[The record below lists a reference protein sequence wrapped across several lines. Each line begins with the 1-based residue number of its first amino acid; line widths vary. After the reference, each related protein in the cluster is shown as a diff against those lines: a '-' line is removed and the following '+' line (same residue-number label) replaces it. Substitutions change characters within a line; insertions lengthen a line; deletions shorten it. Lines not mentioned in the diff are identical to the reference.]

1 MTTRFKGF
9 GGSTIIAPMR
19 GRKLNFRQVK
29 QVQKIINS
37 NKKLKSKW
45 TFFNNL
51 DMDIAGTLLEIT
63 AIPEGDDFNQRD
75 TDKIL
80 VQSVK
85 VQTTTRNG
93 VTPGPQNNRIML
105 VRAKQGTLVIA
116 DMPSVSEEPD
126 QDKMQV
132 LYDEIIGY
140 NDVDF
145 DPLQRY
151 IFKSFKKRNIPH
163 LTVTYDDDESATA
176 AQRHGIYFY
185 VVGSTDTNSGF
196 TTGYH
201 KIKWFDAN

>member
-1 MTTRFKGF
+1 MPAGKMTRVFRGT
-9 GGSTIIAPMR
+9 GSR
-19 GRKLNFRQVK
+19 QRSLNFRQVK
-29 QVQKIINS
+29 QVQKIINT

-45 TFFNNL
+45 TNFNNIT
-51 DMDIAGTLLEIT
+51 MDIAGSLIEIT

-80 VQSVK
+80 CQSVK
-85 VQTTTRNG
+85 VQLSLRNG

-105 VRAKQGTLVIA
+105 VRAKQGTLAIA
-116 DMPSVSEEPD
+116 DMPSVVQEPD

-145 DPLQRY
+145 DPLIRN
-151 IFKSFKKRNIPH
+151 IFKGFRKRNIPH

-176 AQRHGIYFY
+176 AQRHAIYLY
-185 VVGSTDTNSGF
+185 LVGSTDTNPGFSSGY
-196 TTGYH
+196 T
-201 KIKWFDAN
+201 KLKWFDAN